1 MVLWSGQYFIRSS
14 TINPAHHLSGDRGTA
29 YWVIPLCRVACTLT
43 VSRYPFLPIMKARR
57 KPRCLLRFHKRSL
70 QQHWCLTGFR
80 FTTIPYF
87 KSYIHNLS
95 VLSTCPSNL
104 HVYHLRQ
111 YSPSIIQC
119 NTAQTTNSLPITCER
134 ICEIFR
140 DLAQCRLYTGEKWEF

>member
-87 KSYIHNLS
+87 KSYVHNLS
-95 VLSTCPSNL
+95 VLSTCPSNSAC
-104 HVYHLRQ
+104 VSSASIFSIN
-111 YSPSIIQC
+111 YSVQHCSNYKQFAH
-119 NTAQTTNSLPITCER
+119 NL
-134 ICEIFR
+134 
-140 DLAQCRLYTGEKWEF
+140 